1 MFQVGK
7 QHLKRQEM
15 REGHV
20 KVSLVFQLG
29 RNLEMKF
36 EKAQT

>member
-1 MFQVGK
+1 MFQVDK
-7 QHLKRQEM
+7 QYLKWQEM

-20 KVSLVFQLG
+20 KEPLVFQLG

-36 EKAQT
+36 EKAKT